1 MLVIFSIKRK
11 AVDFDDFNFTSEPF
25 LVNINPCFV
34 VLKDDFGGRLKYS
47 AFAGITTINKRKQ
60 NGNVNAVI

>member
-1 MLVIFSIKRK
+1 MLPIFSIKRK

-34 VLKDDFGGRLKYS
+34 VLKDDFNGRLKYS
-47 AFAGITTINKRKQ
+47 AFAGIPQLTNRKQ